1 MKLVGTDCDKIIS
14 EVSSLLEDKEY
25 YRRMSRAINPYG
37 DGRVCERIVSIFSLD
52 G

>member
-37 DGRVCERIVSIFSLD
+37 DGRVCERTVSIFSLD